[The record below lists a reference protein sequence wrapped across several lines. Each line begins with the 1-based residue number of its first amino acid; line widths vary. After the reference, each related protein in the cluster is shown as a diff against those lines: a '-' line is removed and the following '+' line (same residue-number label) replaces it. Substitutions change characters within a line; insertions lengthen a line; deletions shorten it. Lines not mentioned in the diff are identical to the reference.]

1 MRESFDALLAL
12 GKAAAP
18 TPTPGAPGLRPCPPQ
33 SHELGGPAR
42 RWCRPPAP
50 LWLGF
55 GVRSPGGSQELGLGA
70 GATPV
75 LSHAGVPITKPEPVP
90 HTEQAEEPRTQAP
103 VEETEAAGCAGSGWC
118 QNPGVPGSGGDLEGP
133 PASPRFLP
141 AARLLVP
148 KAEALPE
155 GDGEE
160 QAGGGDAGAVQGHGS
175 LELGCSGEVPVPA
188 PPARGK
194 PTGRH
199 GVGTRWESLGSRGG
213 AARP

>member
-18 TPTPGAPGLRPCPPQ
+18 TPTPGALGLRPCPPQ

-42 RWCRPPAP
+42 RWCQPPAP
-50 LWLGF
+50 LRLGF
-55 GVRSPGGSQELGLGA
+55 GVRGPGGSQEPGLGA

-118 QNPGVPGSGGDLEGP
+118 QNPGVPGSGGAPGFTTLSPGSEAAGP
-133 PASPRFLP
+133 
-141 AARLLVP
+141 
-148 KAEALPE
+148 
-155 GDGEE
+155 
-160 QAGGGDAGAVQGHGS
+160 QG
-175 LELGCSGEVPVPA
+175 
-188 PPARGK
+188 
-194 PTGRH
+194 
-199 GVGTRWESLGSRGG
+199 GG
-213 AARP
+213 AA

>member
-33 SHELGGPAR
+33 SHELRGPDR

-50 LWLGF
+50 LRLGF
-55 GVRSPGGSQELGLGA
+55 GVRGPGGSQEPGLGA

-118 QNPGVPGSGGDLEGP
+118 QNPGVPGSGGDLEGIP
-133 PASPRFLP
+133 GFTTLSPGSE
-141 AARLLVP
+141 AAGP
-148 KAEALPE
+148 
-155 GDGEE
+155 
-160 QAGGGDAGAVQGHGS
+160 QG
-175 LELGCSGEVPVPA
+175 
-188 PPARGK
+188 
-194 PTGRH
+194 
-199 GVGTRWESLGSRGG
+199 GG
-213 AARP
+213 AA